1 MGYEK
6 IISQKGGQMRNSKID
21 RRLVGNYDKQD
32 KQFYFIIQK
41 WNGDRYENVSTFET
55 ERCEVNGI
63 KEQYQ
68 NEVLDAEINDGG
80 HTFGTYKTG
89 YVDAPDLSEVPTGDG
104 GLPASPYGP
113 NPMSPGE
120 GSANPADMP
129 EAPGGWADS
138 QLSNPPFSG
147 VGSQLSPKVAS
158 EKISGTTLGAYVLG
172 KSPASDE

>member
-1 MGYEK
+1 MPTHNQGTVKSSVTEFSLGK
-6 IISQKGGQMRNSKID
+6 TGTNAVATIFGNSPIHSGE
-21 RRLVGNYDKQD
+21 L
-32 KQFYFIIQK
+32 
-41 WNGDRYENVSTFET
+41 T
-55 ERCEVNGI
+55 EASV

-89 YVDAPDLSEVPTGDG
+89 YVDAPDLSEVPTGYG